1 MNRIGKRAAQVF
13 GAFAGWDP
21 RLLLASLKQIPGFVE
36 SVAAYRDSARRAPSA
51 MPLSIADLFPILSD
65 AKSDAGTARGHYFF
79 QDLWMAQRVYEN
91 RPSFHVDVGSR
102 VDGFIAHLLTTMKV
116 TVVDVRPLVS
126 EVPGL
131 TFIQDDGSSLRQ
143 FEDGSLESLSSLHAV
158 EHFGLGRYGDPVDAG
173 AHERAMRSFVRVL
186 RPGGHLYFSVPVGR
200 ERVEFNAHRV
210 FAPQTVLD
218 IFSDLKL
225 ERFAAVGDDGGL
237 LTSARPGDLANADY
251 GCGLF
256 VFSK

>member
-1 MNRIGKRAAQVF
+1 MNRLVKRAAQVF
-13 GAFAGWDP
+13 GAFSGWDP
-21 RLLLASLKQIPGFVE
+21 RLLLSSLKQIPAFVE
-36 SVAAYRDSARRAPSA
+36 SAVAYRNSALGTPSA
-51 MPLSIADLFPILSD
+51 MPLSISNLFPILSD
-65 AKSDAGTARGHYFF
+65 ATAHAGVARGHYFF

-91 RPSFHVDVGSR
+91 HPSSHVDVGSR

-200 ERVEFNAHRV
+200 ERVEFNAHRI
-210 FAPQTVLD
+210 FAPTTVLD
-218 IFSDLKL
+218 VFSDLKL
-225 ERFAAVGDDGGL
+225 ERFAAVGDDG
-237 LTSARPGDLANADY
+237 SMMPEARPGDLTRAEY